1 MRRSLWFSGAFLLSL
16 SSLACA
22 QQPAPEPAA
31 APNAAQGVALNAQP
45 AAGNG
50 GLRLNVVVT
59 DKAGKPVSGLT
70 AADFT
75 LLDNNQP
82 GKILSFRAYNGP
94 AQPPE
99 EPVEAIVLF
108 DTVNIGFD
116 AVSYSRQQV
125 ENFLRADGG
134 RLAQPT
140 AIYWLTN
147 EGVEAQNQ
155 PTQDGNALAAQLEAA
170 EGHLRTVNRSAGAYG
185 AIERFELSVKMLTVV
200 AENEAKKPGRKLL
213 IWTGPGWPMLEA
225 PGIDYSTKTQQK
237 MFNQIVELSTVLRE
251 GQIDLYS
258 VAQGMPEGGTF
269 AYESYLKGVKKPSQA
284 NPANL
289 SLKVLAVQSGGL
301 MVPPSN
307 DLTASI
313 RKCVEDAEV
322 FYTLTFEPV
331 PADGPNQYHEL
342 KLKVDKPGLTART
355 NTGYYDQPAGAR

>member
-1 MRRSLWFSGAFLLSL
+1 MQRSLWVCGLFLLSL

-22 QQPAPEPAA
+22 QQTVSP
-31 APNAAQGVALNAQP
+31 PNAAHGVALNAQP
-45 AAGNG
+45 SPGSGAIQ
-50 GLRLNVVVT
+50 LNVVVT

-82 GKILSFRAYNGP
+82 SRILSFRAYNGP

-99 EPVEAIVLF
+99 QPVEAIVLF

-125 ENFLRADGG
+125 ENFLRQDGG

-147 EGVEAQNQ
+147 DGVEAPNQ
-155 PTQDGNALAAQLEAA
+155 PSQDGNAQAVLLDAT

-185 AIERFELSVKMLTVV
+185 AIERFQLSVKMLGVV

-213 IWTGPGWPMLEA
+213 IWVGPGWPMLEA
-225 PGIDYSTKTQQK
+225 PGIDYSNKTQQA
-237 MFNQIVELSTVLRE
+237 MFGQIVALSTVLRE

-258 VAQGMPEGGTF
+258 VAQGMPGAGTF
-269 AYESYLKGVKKPSQA
+269 AYESYVKGVKRPNQV

-301 MVPPSN
+301 VVPPTN
-307 DLTASI
+307 DLAASI
-313 RKCVEDAEV
+313 RLCLGDAEV
-322 FYTLTFEPV
+322 FYTLTFEPP
-331 PADGPNQYHEL
+331 PADGPNQYHDL
-342 KLKVDKPGLTART
+342 KMKVDKPGLTART
-355 NTGYYDQPAGAR
+355 NTGYYDQPGGAR